1 MAYDALTTSGINN
14 LVNSFKLSEQNKR
27 ITPLNTRKTHYQN
40 ITSAYSQL
48 SSKLDSLKSIL
59 SDLKSTSE
67 DAVYYSKSGTSSNTS
82 FLTINSSQGASDGT
96 YSVRINQLA
105 KNDLLLSNDLIS
117 DDASSIITS
126 PGTYQFEIKT
136 GDGEG
141 GEFVSNVSLTL
152 SESDFTEGAI
162 KNSVLMQKIQNAIN
176 SDSAVINSGS
186 VAGSTSS
193 SGSFVFDLN
202 GTETTINYEAG
213 TYSEVIDNIVSQ
225 LNEIEGISA
234 EKTTDGGNVGLK
246 VTGDSSSNYIAFS
259 GDTGTLLSELGILEN
274 KEKAASGVVT
284 ASVFSPVS
292 GRSQLSITARNS
304 GYDYRITSIAESG
317 SNGILDSVGL
327 NLGTTRQA
335 FVQNEGLD
343 TAGFLYTTTL
353 LNSKIE
359 FNGINIERSS
369 NSISDLIDGSTVQ
382 LKSVMQEDDTTVNLT
397 VSKNVDAIKS
407 RVQDF
412 ISKFNEVYTY
422 IKNNLKSDGSARA
435 LFAGDTTASSILT
448 TLSSFA
454 YTTVSGIPSN
464 QINSLSKLGITFNV
478 DTGLSLSNSN
488 TFNSI
493 VENRLPEVITLFTA
507 GTGIAT
513 TMYDR
518 INPYLGSSGYITK
531 SRTAF
536 DNNIKSLTDS
546 ITSAQNR
553 IDKNAETLR
562 QRYITLQ
569 MQLAELMSYQNYFSS
584 NSYY

>member
-14 LVNSFKLSEQNKR
+14 LVNSFKISEQNKR
-27 ITPLNTRKTHYQN
+27 ISPLNTRKTYYQN

-59 SDLKSTSE
+59 SDLKSTSS

-82 FLTINSSQGASDGT
+82 FLTINSSLGASDGS

-117 DDASSIITS
+117 DDASSIITM
-126 PGTYQFEIKT
+126 PGTYDFEIKA
-136 GDGEG
+136 GDGNG
-141 GEFVSNVSLTL
+141 GEFVSKVSLTL
-152 SESDFTEGAI
+152 SESDFTESTI
-162 KNSVLMQKIQNAIN
+162 KNSALMQKIQNAIN
-176 SDSAVINSGS
+176 SDSAVINSSS
-186 VAGSTSS
+186 VAGSTLS

-213 TYSEVIDNIVSQ
+213 NYSEVIDSIVSQ
-225 LNEIEGISA
+225 LNEIDGISA
-234 EKTTDGGNVGLK
+234 EKTTDGGNVGFY
-246 VTGDSSSNYIAFS
+246 VTGDSTSNYIGFGS
-259 GDTGTLLSELGILEN
+259 DTGTLLSELGISEG
-274 KEKAASGVVT
+274 KEKAASGIVT
-284 ASVFSPVS
+284 ASLFSPVS
-292 GRSQLSITARNS
+292 GRSQLSVTAKNS

-317 SNGILDSVGL
+317 SNGILESVGL
-327 NLGTTRQA
+327 NLGTTRQE

-369 NSISDLIDGSTVQ
+369 NSISDLIDGSTIQ

-397 VSKNVDAIKS
+397 VSKNVDTIKNK
-407 RVQDF
+407 VQDF
-412 ISKFNEVYTY
+412 ITKFNEVYTY
-422 IKNNLKSDGSARA
+422 IKNNLKSDGSTRA

-454 YTTVSGIPSN
+454 YTAVSGIPSN

-478 DTGLSLSNSN
+478 DTGLSLSNTD
-488 TFNSI
+488 TFNSV
-493 VENRLPEVITLFTA
+493 VENRLSEVITLLTA
-507 GTGIAT
+507 GTGIAS

-536 DNNIKSLTDS
+536 DNNIKTLTDS

-553 IDKNAETLR
+553 IDKNAEMLR

-584 NSYY
+584 TSYY